1 MAFNSLHFLIFF
13 PIVILVYYI
22 MPKKLRTFWLLAASY
37 YFYMAWNP
45 KYIVLILISTLATY
59 LSGLLLEKFE
69 SIKARKGIVAGCFV
83 INLSLLFFFK
93 YFDFLLSNINFLLEK
108 MHISVVANPFD
119 VLLPV
124 GISFYTFQALSYTV
138 DVCRKEIKAERNF
151 LRYALFVS
159 FFPQLVAGPIERS
172 KNLLSQIENL
182 DDKKLFDYDKVVS
195 GFSMMVYG
203 MFLKVVLADHISIF
217 VDNVWE
223 NTHAVGSTVAILAAI
238 AFSLQ
243 IYCDFG
249 AYSIIAI
256 GAARMLGISLME
268 NFNTPYFATS
278 ISDFWR
284 RWHVSLSTWF
294 RDYLYIPLGG
304 SRCSKVKKYRNI
316 MITFLVSGLW
326 HGANWT
332 YVIWGA
338 IHGMYQIVG
347 DLLKPIKERLCKI
360 TNVNKEVG
368 SFRLLKILVTFA
380 LTTFAWIFFRADSLK
395 AALLFIKN
403 MIARPDPWVLST
415 KEYLNFGVDASDLN
429 LIIIGIIV
437 LVIVDLIRYK
447 KNLDIGAFL
456 LKQNLW
462 FRWAVLIVLI
472 VSTLVYGAY
481 GTSFDSSQFIYF
493 QF

>member
-13 PIVILVYYI
+13 PIVILVYYV

-59 LSGLLLEKFE
+59 LSGLVLEKSE
-69 SIKARKGIVAGCFV
+69 SEKAKKGIVAGCFV

-138 DVCRKEIKAERNF
+138 DVYRKEIKAEKNF

-223 NTHAVGSTVAILAAI
+223 NTHAIGSTVAILASI

-256 GAARMLGISLME
+256 GAARMLGIGLME

-338 IHGMYQIVG
+338 IHGMYQVVG
-347 DLLKPIKERLCKI
+347 DLLKPLKEKLCKI

-368 SFRLLKILVTFA
+368 SFRLLKIICTFA
-380 LTTFAWIFFRADSLK
+380 LTTFAWIFFRADSFK
-395 AALLFIKN
+395 AAFVFIKN
-403 MIARPDPWVLST
+403 MITRPDPWVLFT
-415 KEYLNFGVDASDLN
+415 KDYLNFGVDASDFN
-429 LIIIGIIV
+429 LIIIGIVV

-462 FRWAVLIVLI
+462 FRWAMLIVLI